1 MSITKEKTNLN
12 ETHCVIQGVSWSQ
25 FEEIEKAFL
34 DIAGVR
40 FVYLDG
46 VLEIMTLSPEHEDI
60 KSTIVLLLEAY
71 MRQSG
76 TRFYKRGSATLGT
89 KELGARKEPD
99 ESYNFAV
106 KKPIPD
112 LVIEVILTSGSIKLL
127 ELYQRLGVP
136 EVWLWEDG
144 VLQVYILVD
153 AKQGYEDSVTSKIF
167 PDLNLSILGK
177 YIIYYDQYDAVTE
190 FLKEI

>member
-1 MSITKEKTNLN
+1 MTITKEKTNLN
-12 ETHCVIQGVSWSQ
+12 GTHCVIQGISWSQ
-25 FEEIEKAFL
+25 FEVIEKAFV

-40 FVYLDG
+40 FIYLDS

-60 KSTIVLLLEAY
+60 KSTIGLLLEAY
-71 MRQSG
+71 MRRSG

-89 KELGARKEPD
+89 KELGGRKEPD

-112 LVIEVILTSGSIKLL
+112 LVIEVILTSGSINLL
-127 ELYQRLGVP
+127 ELYQRLSVP

-144 VLQVYILVD
+144 VLRVYSLGEENPVYQNSE
-153 AKQGYEDSVTSKIF
+153 KSKFF
-167 PDLNLSILGK
+167 PDLDLSILTK
-177 YIIYYDQYDAVTE
+177 YITYHDQYDAVTE
-190 FLKEI
+190 FMKEI